1 MLQRQL
7 RSECVAK
14 ATLLKPYPQY
24 GNITQTFS
32 DVGEYN
38 NQSLQIRVQRPFSSG
53 FTFMASYAYVRAD
66 SLVFYDEQDQYDML
80 LTSATDANP
89 RHRVVSTGSWLLP
102 VGRDRAF
109 GANWNKAVDM
119 LIGGWQLAGTYTYRG
134 GSLLQFASMV
144 APGDVKT
151 LGGTGAG
158 NLWFDTTGFGRLPA
172 FTRRSNPLYYD
183 NLRGPTFHNVD
194 AVLSKKFRFHERFV
208 PEFRLEAYNAL
219 NKLNWAN
226 PNVSITSSDFG
237 RTNAPVAGNLGRQL
251 RYALRFEF

>member
-1 MLQRQL
+1 M
-7 RSECVAK
+7 
-14 ATLLKPYPQY
+14 KPYPQY

-53 FTFMASYAYVRAD
+53 STFMASYAYVRAD
-66 SLVFYDEQDQYDML
+66 SLMFYDEQDQYDML
-80 LTSATDANP
+80 LASATDANP

-208 PEFRLEAYNAL
+208 REFRLEAYNAL

-237 RTNAPVAGNLGRQL
+237 RTNAPVAGNLGRQF